1 MFFKRTLTK
10 AFLVGGVFLLL
21 ASGCKSRFEKILG
34 SKDPDYMYRQAT
46 YYYNLAKEK
55 GTPRYYENARLLLED
70 LRAAYAGT
78 SKIEEVYYYLA
89 YCYFGLGDLEQARFY
104 FKSFTETFQDS
115 QYTEDC
121 YYMMAFCYYKD
132 SPIYSLDQSSTLKA
146 IEQFQL
152 YLTLYPNSA
161 KVDECNRFIDE
172 LRAKLE
178 RKSFENAKIFYT
190 IGYYPAAIISLKNS
204 LRQYPDSDYRE
215 DIEFMILKSNYLYA
229 RNSIPS
235 KKEERFNNTM
245 MAYQSFIE
253 QYPES
258 KYAKEVKEI
267 EEESRQ
273 ALESLNAVTAHIP
286 ASQ

>member
-1 MFFKRTLTK
+1 MR
-10 AFLVGGVFLLL
+10 ACMVAGVFLLL
-21 ASGCKSRFEKILG
+21 ATGCKSKFEKILG
-34 SKDPDYMYRQAT
+34 SNDPDYMYRQAT

-70 LRAAYAGT
+70 LRAAYTGT
-78 SKIEEVYYYLA
+78 SKIEDVYYYLA

-115 QYTEDC
+115 EHTEDC

-152 YLTLYPNSA
+152 YLDLYPASV

-178 RKSFENAKIFYT
+178 RKSYENAQLFYT

-204 LRQYPDSDYRE
+204 LRQFPDTDFRE
-215 DIEFMILKSNYLYA
+215 DIEFLILKSNYLYA
-229 RNSIPS
+229 KNSIRS
-235 KKEERFNNTM
+235 RKEERYNDTM
-245 MAYQSFIE
+245 MAYQSFVE
-253 QYPES
+253 QFPES
-258 KYAKEVKEI
+258 KYTKEVQEI
-267 EEESRQ
+267 EEESKE
-273 ALESLNAVTAHIP
+273 ALAELTPVTAQVP
-286 ASQ
+286 SSETTSK